1 MNQAS
6 KLDAAFQRLSASIGQ
21 LEAAVNRRMASEK
34 TVGALQDELQRLN
47 EDRARLAETLDGAE
61 SRSDRLEQANKEVS
75 RRLVS
80 AMESIR
86 TVLESHGG

>member
-1 MNQAS
+1 MS
-6 KLDAAFQRLSASIGQ
+6 KANNLDDAFQRLTTAIGQ
-21 LEAAVNRRMASEK
+21 LEAAVDRRLKSER
-34 TVGALQDELQRLN
+34 TVAALQDELQRSN
-47 EDRARLAETLDGAE
+47 EDRARLADTLDGAE
-61 SRSDRLEQANKEVS
+61 ARSDRLEQANKEVS

>member
-1 MNQAS
+1 MSTTS
-6 KLDAAFQRLSASIGQ
+6 KLDAALQRLSTAVGQ
-21 LEAAVNRRMASEK
+21 LEAAVDRRLTSER

-61 SRSDRLEQANKEVS
+61 SRSDRLETANKEVS